1 MGINSGRRFGTSGTV
16 KFTHGKIWTAID
28 APARRYGLTP
38 SGLAK
43 RAGLDVTAFNPSKPR
58 DRGSRGRANSR
69 ARIAMKVLSV
79 LFLGVAVLF
88 IFL

>member
-43 RAGLDVTAFNPSKPR
+43 RAGLDVTAFDPSKRVTADHVGEPIVV
-58 DRGSRGRANSR
+58 RGSP
-69 ARIAMKVLSV
+69 
-79 LFLGVAVLF
+79 
-88 IFL
+88 